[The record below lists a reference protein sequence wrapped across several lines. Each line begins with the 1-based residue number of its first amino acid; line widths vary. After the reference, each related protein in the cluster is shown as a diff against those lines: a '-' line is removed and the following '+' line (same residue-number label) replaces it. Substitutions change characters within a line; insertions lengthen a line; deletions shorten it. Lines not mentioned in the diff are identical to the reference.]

1 MLHPL
6 YFVLV
11 FTVECGFTRWYI
23 WFSSTLTPKGFKSH
37 AAPVLK
43 ICFWLYVTKIKVTYI
58 MQFFKSLKWNSIFE
72 CSDNGHLWYQMKA
85 YICVKMKARHTWK
98 HKLLCFYRPNVHFQ
112 WETFIGI
119 PPSIWITS
127 FFHQICIYISMAYL
141 LLKFL
146 IHFFL

>member
-58 MQFFKSLKWNSIFE
+58 MPFFKSLKWNYFWMFWQWASLISDESI
-72 CSDNGHLWYQMKA
+72 HLCKNESKAHMKTQIIMFLQTQCTFSVRDIYWYSTIDLN
-85 YICVKMKARHTWK
+85 YI
-98 HKLLCFYRPNVHFQ
+98 FF
-112 WETFIGI
+112 
-119 PPSIWITS
+119 PSNL
-127 FFHQICIYISMAYL
+127 HL
-141 LLKFL
+141 
-146 IHFFL
+146 H